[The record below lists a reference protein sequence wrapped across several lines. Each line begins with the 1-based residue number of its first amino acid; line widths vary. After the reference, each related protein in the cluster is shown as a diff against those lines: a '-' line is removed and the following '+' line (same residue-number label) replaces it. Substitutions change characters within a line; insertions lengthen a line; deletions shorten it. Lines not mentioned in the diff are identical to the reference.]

1 MCSTLTPVY
10 GLPQYSTL
18 RLWQDG
24 KSCGSRD
31 ALSALNGHGLIIVNF
46 PSCHT
51 STVLPVITGQTRSLL
66 SSRACSGD
74 GKGIAL
80 DYIQEMFISSI
91 GKQCSP
97 PIYNSFVFTHALL
110 SIHSFSPHTPGEPRR
125 LCYYQGKPGK
135 ASTFPTSYFFF
146 SLFSG
151 QRWFFWSPLGTSVT
165 VGIPIRIKS
174 PNRIKVSECKRHE

>member
-1 MCSTLTPVY
+1 MTLTPVY

-18 RLWQDG
+18 HLWQDS

-31 ALSALNGHGLIIVNF
+31 ALSAFHEHGLIIVNF

-51 STVLPVITGQTRSLL
+51 STVWPVITGQTRSLL

-80 DYIQEMFISSI
+80 DCFEDMFISSI
-91 GKQCSP
+91 GKQCGP

-110 SIHSFSPHTPGEPRR
+110 SIHSFSPHTRGA
-125 LCYYQGKPGK
+125 LALVLLSGQ
-135 ASTFPTSYFFF
+135 ASKCFHISHKLFF
-146 SLFSG
+146 SFPFQCS
-151 QRWFFWSPLGTSVT
+151 RWFLEPTRNVSNSRYPNTYQ
-165 VGIPIRIKS
+165 IPKS
-174 PNRIKVSECKRHE
+174 NQGVRV